1 MLFLYCRALGA
12 YDGSA
17 IYEAPDEATAAARIM
32 LPLSLDTRGD
42 QDHHPAER
50 GGAPLGRC
58 AVRSR

>member
-50 GGAPLGRC
+50 G
-58 AVRSR
+58 VHH